1 MVITFN
7 NKELRELANNDKAA
21 LKSLGKNMSK
31 KFKRRLNDLFDATT
45 LEDLRYL
52 AGNYHELT
60 ADRKGTWACDL
71 DQPYRL
77 IFRPHEE
84 PIPVNNSGRY
94 LWSEIRGVE
103 ILEIC
108 NYH

>member
-7 NKELRELANNDKAA
+7 NNELRELANNDKMA
-21 LKSLGKNMSK
+21 LKMLGKIRSK
-31 KFKRRLNDLFDATT
+31 KLKLRLNDLFDAKT
-45 LEDLRYL
+45 LEDLRY
-52 AGNYHELT
+52 APGNYHELK

-77 IFRPHEE
+77 IFRPIED
-84 PIPVNNSGRY
+84 PIPVNNSGTY
-94 LWSEIRGVE
+94 LWSEIKGVE